1 MNWLTQTIGVGLII
15 IAAIDIF
22 MTVLYPRTG
31 NSIVS
36 LPLGR
41 GTWHI
46 FRWLARWIKSDRLM
60 AYCGSVVLVVVA
72 IFWIALFIIGFALVV
87 WSMLGDEIVA
97 SSGKT
102 PTDFGTAI
110 YYSGFNFTTLGIG
123 DLVPQSTICRLLTIL
138 QAGLGFATFTVTL
151 TYLLSVLNALT
162 QRNLFALSLH
172 HRTGTKANA
181 TELLLSWGIGGEF
194 DNAKQDITSM
204 ARDLLQL
211 LESHN
216 SYPVLHYF
224 RFPELHYSLARMI
237 LITMDTATLI
247 KTALCEREYKSLIH
261 STAVIELQSS
271 GLYTLKQLA
280 DSFLPQSALRSTRCG
295 SIASRQTTIWAN
307 ALSVRLIVSHSSE
320 AQWREWY
327 YHVVRRLQS
336 EGIKTLEDIEAGAD
350 EYVSLRREWNDEVA
364 AFAKHMAY
372 RWSDIAPAESQIS
385 ASDYSI
391 PKL

>member
-22 MTVLYPRTG
+22 ITVLYPRTG

-41 GTWHI
+41 GIWQV
-46 FRWLARWIKSDRLM
+46 FRRLARWTKSDRLM

-123 DLVPQSTICRLLTIL
+123 DLVPQETICRLLTIL

-162 QRNLFALSLH
+162 QRNLFALSLN

-181 TELLLSWGIGGEF
+181 AELLLGWGIGGEF

-224 RFPELHYSLARMI
+224 RFPEPHYSLARMI

-247 KTALCEREYKSLIH
+247 KTVLCDREYKSLVH
-261 STAVIELQSS
+261 STAVTELQSS

-280 DSFLPQSALRSTRCG
+280 DSFLPGSAISQSLLPQSASYSCET
-295 SIASRQTTIWAN
+295 
-307 ALSVRLIVSHSSE
+307 
-320 AQWREWY
+320 QWREWY
-327 YHVVRRLQS
+327 YHVVRRLKS
-336 EGIKTLEDIEAGAD
+336 EGIKTPEDIEAGAD
-350 EYVSLRREWNDEVA
+350 KYVSLRREWNDEVS

-372 RWSDIAPAESQIS
+372 RWSDVAPAESAISAIS
-385 ASDYSI
+385 ASAFLPLKNS
-391 PKL
+391 PEQK

>member
-1 MNWLTQTIGVGLII
+1 MYRLNVALII
-15 IAAIDIF
+15 ITAIDIF
-22 MTVLYPRTG
+22 ITVLYPRTG
-31 NSIVS
+31 KSIVS

-41 GTWHI
+41 GIWQI
-46 FRWLARWIKSDRLM
+46 FRRLARWTKSDRLM

-102 PTDFGTAI
+102 PTDFGTAV
-110 YYSGFNFTTLGIG
+110 YYSGFNFTTLGVG
-123 DLVPQSTICRLLTIL
+123 DLVPQETTCRLLTIL
-138 QAGLGFATFTVTL
+138 QSALGFATFTVTL

-162 QRNLFALSLH
+162 QRNIFALSLH
-172 HRTGTKANA
+172 HRTGTKADA
-181 TELLLSWGIGGEF
+181 AELLLGWGMGGEF
-194 DNAKQDITSM
+194 DNAKQDIANMT
-204 ARDLLQL
+204 RDLLRL

-224 RFPELHYSLARMI
+224 RFPEPHYSLARML

-247 KTALCEREYKSLIH
+247 KTALCDREYKSLIY
-261 STAVIELQSS
+261 STAVTELQSS

-280 DSFLPQSALRSTRCG
+280 DSFLPGSA
-295 SIASRQTTIWAN
+295 
-307 ALSVRLIVSHSSE
+307 IVSYSCE

-327 YHVVRRLQS
+327 FHVVRRLQS
-336 EGIKTLEDIEAGAD
+336 EGIKTPEDIETGAD
-350 EYVSLRREWNDEVA
+350 EYVSLRREWNNKVA

-372 RWSDIAPAESQIS
+372 RWSDITPAESQIL
-385 ASDYSI
+385 ASNNST
-391 PKL
+391 PKFL

>member
-1 MNWLTQTIGVGLII
+1 MNWLTQTIGIGLII

-22 MTVLYPRTG
+22 ITVLYPRTG

-41 GTWHI
+41 GIWQV
-46 FRWLARWIKSDRLM
+46 FRWLARWLKSDRLM

-87 WSMLGDEIVA
+87 WSMLGEEIVA
-97 SSGKT
+97 SQGKT

-172 HRTGTKANA
+172 HRTGTKGNA
-181 TELLLSWGIGGEF
+181 AELLLGWGTGGEF
-194 DNAKQDITSM
+194 DNAKQDITNM
-204 ARDLLQL
+204 ARNLLHL
-211 LESHN
+211 LESHH
-216 SYPVLHYF
+216 SYPILHYF
-224 RFPELHYSLARMI
+224 RFHEAQYSLARMT

-247 KTALCEREYKSLIH
+247 KTALHQQQYRTLIS
-261 STAVIELQSS
+261 STAVTELQSG
-271 GLYTLKQLA
+271 GLYMLKQLA
-280 DSFLPQSALRSTRCG
+280 NSFLPNRSNK
-295 SIASRQTTIWAN
+295 A
-307 ALSVRLIVSHSSE
+307 HSQE
-320 AQWREWY
+320 KEWREWY
-327 YHVVRRLQS
+327 YLVVKRLKS
-336 EGIKTLEDIEAGAD
+336 GGIRVPENIEAGAD
-350 EYVSLRREWNDEVA
+350 KYVFLRREWNDDVA
-364 AFAKHMAY
+364 AFAKHMAF
-372 RWSDIAPAESQIS
+372 RWSDIAPAE
-385 ASDYSI
+385 
-391 PKL
+391 P

>member
-1 MNWLTQTIGVGLII
+1 MNWLTQTIGIGLII

-22 MTVLYPRTG
+22 ITVLYPRTG

-41 GTWHI
+41 GIWQV
-46 FRWLARWIKSDRLM
+46 FRWLARWLKSDRLM

-87 WSMLGDEIVA
+87 WSMLGEEIVA
-97 SSGKT
+97 SQGKT

-172 HRTGTKANA
+172 HRTATKGNA
-181 TELLLSWGIGGEF
+181 AELLLSWGIGGEF
-194 DNAKQDITSM
+194 DNGKQDITNM

-224 RFPELHYSLARMI
+224 RFPEPHYSLARML
-237 LITMDTATLI
+237 LITMDAATLI
-247 KTALCEREYKSLIH
+247 KTALCDREYKSLIH
-261 STAVIELQSS
+261 STAVTELQSS

-280 DSFLPQSALRSTRCG
+280 DSFLPQGAIKSYSC
-295 SIASRQTTIWAN
+295 
-307 ALSVRLIVSHSSE
+307 E

-327 YHVVRRLQS
+327 YYVIQRLQF
-336 EGIKTLEDIEAGAD
+336 EGIKTPEDIETGAD
-350 EYVSLRREWNDEVA
+350 KYVSLRREWNSEVA

-372 RWSDIAPAESQIS
+372 RWSDIASAESASPIS
-385 ASDYSI
+385 PFNNSHR
-391 PKL
+391 

>member
-1 MNWLTQTIGVGLII
+1 M
-15 IAAIDIF
+15 
-22 MTVLYPRTG
+22 
-31 NSIVS
+31 
-36 LPLGR
+36 PLGR
-41 GTWHI
+41 GIWQI
-46 FRWLARWIKSDRLM
+46 FRRLARWTKSDRLM

-102 PTDFGTAI
+102 PTDFGTAV
-110 YYSGFNFTTLGIG
+110 YYSGFNFTTLGVG
-123 DLVPQSTICRLLTIL
+123 DLVPQETTCRLLTIL
-138 QAGLGFATFTVTL
+138 QSALGFATFTVTL

-162 QRNLFALSLH
+162 QRNIFALSLH
-172 HRTGTKANA
+172 HCTGTKANA
-181 TELLLSWGIGGEF
+181 AELLLGWGIGGEF

-204 ARDLLQL
+204 ARGLLQL

-224 RFPELHYSLARMI
+224 RFPEPHYSLARMI

-247 KTALCEREYKSLIH
+247 KTALCDREYKSLID
-261 STAVIELQSS
+261 STAVTELQSS

-280 DSFLPQSALRSTRCG
+280 DSFLPQGAIANTSAKLS
-295 SIASRQTTIWAN
+295 ASYSCET
-307 ALSVRLIVSHSSE
+307 
-320 AQWREWY
+320 QWREWY
-327 YHVVRRLQS
+327 YQVVRRLKS
-336 EGIKTLEDIEAGAD
+336 EGIKTPEDIEAGAD

-372 RWSDIAPAESQIS
+372 RWRDVAPTESAIS
-385 ASDYSI
+385 ASAFLPLKNS
-391 PKL
+391 PQQK